1 MRTIMCMNAKGGCGK
16 TTIATSLATWYAD
29 DGARVALADFDPQ
42 QCALDW
48 LKARD
53 QYEGVPT
60 IYGVDAT
67 QPPIRVPRDTD
78 YLIMDAPA
86 GTHGPVVNAML
97 KRTETLLVP
106 VLPSP
111 IDMRTVQR
119 FIDELLHTG
128 QVSHD
133 RTRIA
138 LIANR
143 VRENTRIFH
152 ELEEFLARTGVTFL
166 GALRESQNYI
176 RAAETGLGIFELAP
190 SQVYKDVVQ
199 WDPITDWLAS
209 PASRPAVP

>member
-16 TTIATSLATWYAD
+16 TTIATNLSTWYAD
-29 DGARVALADFDPQ
+29 EGARVALADFDPQ
-42 QCALDW
+42 RCALDW
-48 LKARD
+48 LRARE
-53 QYEGVPT
+53 QYEGVPE

-67 QPPIRVPRDTD
+67 EPPIRVPKDTD

-86 GTHGPVVNAML
+86 GTHGKVVNAML
-97 KRTETLLVP
+97 KRTETLLIP

-119 FIDELLHTG
+119 FIEELLHTG

-143 VRENTRIFH
+143 VRENTRIYH
-152 ELEEFLARTGVTFL
+152 ELEDFLERTGITLL
-166 GALRESQNYI
+166 GHLRESQNYI
-176 RAAETGLGIFELAP
+176 RSAETGLGIFEMAP
-190 SQVYKDVVQ
+190 AQVYKDVVQ
-199 WDPITDWLAS
+199 WDAIIDWLAS
-209 PASRPAVP
+209 SKSRPAG

>member
-1 MRTIMCMNAKGGCGK
+1 
-16 TTIATSLATWYAD
+16 
-29 DGARVALADFDPQ
+29 
-42 QCALDW
+42 
-48 LKARD
+48 
-53 QYEGVPT
+53 
-60 IYGVDAT
+60 
-67 QPPIRVPRDTD
+67 
-78 YLIMDAPA
+78 MDAPA
-86 GTHGPVVNAML
+86 GTHGKVINAML
-97 KRTETLLVP
+97 KRTETLLIP

-119 FIDELLHTG
+119 FIEELLHTG

-133 RTRIA
+133 KTRIA

-152 ELEEFLARTGVTFL
+152 ELEDFLGRTGVTLL

-199 WDPITDWLAS
+199 WDVITDWLAS
-209 PASRPAVP
+209 PKSRPRG

>member
-1 MRTIMCMNAKGGCGK
+1 MNAKGGCGK
-16 TTIATSLATWYAD
+16 TTIATNLSTWYAD

-42 QCALDW
+42 QCSIDW
-48 LKARD
+48 LKARE
-53 QYEGVPT
+53 QYAGVPE

-67 QPPIRVPRDTD
+67 QPPIRVPKDTD
-78 YLIMDAPA
+78 YLIMDAPS
-86 GTHGPVVNAML
+86 GTHGKVINAML
-97 KRTETLLVP
+97 RRTETLLIP

-119 FIDELLHTG
+119 FIEELLHTG

-133 RTRIA
+133 KTRIA

-152 ELEEFLARTGVTFL
+152 QLEDFLARTGVTLL
-166 GALRESQNYI
+166 GSLRESQNYI

-199 WDPITDWLAS
+199 WDDIIDWLAS
-209 PASRPAVP
+209 PASRPAG